1 MADSE
6 PLQKG
11 HTRSVSTGGMVATP
25 LTRPS
30 ALKKGHQRAFSHGQ
44 IGTED
49 VGFVKGHNRVSS
61 KTDFILPPGH
71 RESTTKKG
79 HSRQASRTES
89 IYTLRHNAPP
99 SRLEQ
104 LIGFILRK
112 KAKSDPEIRTRNVV
126 PNHIVPPRTYPNGP
140 QNNKIRTTKYTFLT
154 FLPKNLMEQFHR
166 VANLY
171 FVFIVL
177 LNWVP
182 SINAFG
188 KEIAMIPVLFVL
200 GVTGIKDLFEDRRRK
215 ASDKRINNSTCRVY
229 CGEEERYKKVT
240 WKEIRVGDVVHLSNN
255 EVVPADVLLLRSSD
269 EHGVCYLDTCNLDG
283 ESSLKLRTVPQGY
296 VEKMTMFSP
305 SQFRSM
311 VEVDPPTTK
320 LYHFHGAIVDPNGAR
335 TPVNTN
341 HLLLRDSVIK
351 NTDFVEGIVIYI
363 GHETKA
369 MLNNSGPRYKRST
382 LEKQMNI
389 DVLWCV
395 AILIILCTLGAV
407 GSKIWL
413 NSFVDHLIVPFII
426 SSSSIAYEAWLTFW
440 TFIIILQV
448 MIPLSLYVTIEM
460 TKLLQ
465 VYHINNNLE
474 LYDAET
480 DRRTECRALNITEQL
495 GQIEYIFSDKT
506 GTLTENKMVFRRCTI
521 GGIDY
526 NHPTAK
532 AMKGDCI
539 SMQLP
544 PNPKLLEHLNE
555 ADSEQSVKVKEF
567 LLALALCNTVIVATH
582 PHHDIMNSSGV
593 IEGDKTLSIA
603 PRVDESHASSQY
615 KRLVES
621 RSITP
626 SPTPQPV
633 EDSFSYIPS
642 DGEDKSLL
650 SRSSVRARSVVPT
663 LSPISSSTES
673 SPISQPKIS
682 PLRPKLLNVPT
693 FFSRK
698 QKISSS
704 PKSSTTKPIFEAES
718 PDELALVQMAYVYN
732 CRLVKRTP
740 SRAIVSLPGECVA
753 EFEILK
759 VLPFDSSRK
768 CMSVVVRKPISNEIV
783 VYSKGA
789 ESSIFPRLVNPAEES
804 TIEGQINWYSSQG
817 LRVLAIAYRVIP
829 EDEWPE
835 MRLSLETAEASN
847 VPSNMKQAYAA
858 VETQLHLMG
867 ATGIEDRLQTGV
879 PETVKSLRAAGIVVW
894 LLTGD
899 KVETATNVALAS
911 GLFSSQ
917 TDTLR
922 LAARSKHSA
931 EAAIQFYTSELT
943 RPNVRIDN
951 SGTSLRAAKVRQ
963 KSIVIDGKTLTF
975 ILDPRSN
982 LTLPFLEL
990 TKHCTSVLC
999 CRVTPLQKAYIVRV
1013 VKEKLR
1019 MRTLAI
1025 GDGANDVSMIQAA
1038 DVGIG
1043 ISGQEGMQAVMA
1055 SDFSTSKFK
1064 FLHRLL
1070 LVHGHWSYHRLAN
1083 MVLYFFYKNAT
1094 FVFLIFLYQFYCGFS
1109 GTVMIDQMYHMLY
1122 NLFFTSLP
1130 PLAIGVYDQDAP
1142 ESVLISR
1149 PSLYSYGRLGKAYR
1163 AHSFWITTLDSVY
1176 QSLAIFYIAIGVYS
1190 GTEIGIWEFGSTI
1203 TSCCMFAMLAEVALE
1218 TKSWTILH
1226 VGSLI
1231 LSIGAFYA
1239 FYLIYNYTC
1248 MQCLGLSSNTDVM
1261 QTTLCDFSY
1270 YFIIFLTTITALIPR
1285 FIWRALESFL
1295 FPSEIQRA
1303 VTETKEAAKRGDNFL
1318 VSWSRSTSTSSIYRA
1333 SEVTTKTTPGT
1344 TSSSLTAVG

>member
-1 MADSE
+1 MAVH
-6 PLQKG
+6 PL
-11 HTRSVSTGGMVATP
+11 S
-25 LTRPS
+25 RPS
-30 ALKKGHQRAFSHGQ
+30 ALRKGHQRAFSHGQ

-71 RESTTKKG
+71 RESATRKG

-99 SRLEQ
+99 SRLDQ
-104 LIGFILRK
+104 LIGFLLRK
-112 KAKSDPEIRTRNVV
+112 KAKSDPEIRTRTIV
-126 PNHIVPPRTYPNGP
+126 PNHIVPPRTFPNGP
-140 QNNKIRTTKYTFLT
+140 QNNKIRTTKYTLLT

-166 VANLY
+166 AANLY
-171 FVFIVL
+171 FIFIVL

-200 GVTGIKDLFEDRRRK
+200 GVTGIKDLFEDRRRN

-229 CGEEERYKKVT
+229 NGEEERYKKIT
-240 WKEIRVGDVVHLSNN
+240 WKEIRVGDVLHLSNN

-269 EHGVCYLDTCNLDG
+269 EHGACYLDTCNLDG
-283 ESSLKLRTVPQGY
+283 ESSLKLRSVPQGY
-296 VEKMTMFSP
+296 VEKMNMFTP
-305 SQFRSM
+305 SQFRSV

-320 LYHFHGAIVDPNGAR
+320 LYHFHGAIVDPCGAR
-335 TPVNTN
+335 TPVTTD
-341 HLLLRDSVIK
+341 HLLLRDAVIK

-382 LEKQMNI
+382 LEKQMNV

-395 AILIILCTLGAV
+395 AILLILCSLGSA
-407 GSKIWL
+407 GAKIWL
-413 NSFVDHLIVPFII
+413 NSFVDHLI
-426 SSSSIAYEAWLTFW
+426 
-440 TFIIILQV
+440 ILLLSTKDYQSFRYVLFKYVYFYSV

-465 VYHINNNLE
+465 VYHINNNVE
-474 LYDAET
+474 LYDPET

-495 GQIEYIFSDKT
+495 GQIQYIFSDKT

-526 NHPTAK
+526 NHPAAK
-532 AMKGDCI
+532 AMK
-539 SMQLP
+539 LP
-544 PNPKLLEHLNE
+544 PNPKLLEHLNDTE
-555 ADSEQSVKVKEF
+555 SEQSLKVKEF
-567 LLALALCNTVIVATH
+567 LLALAVCNTVVVATH

-593 IEGDKTLSIA
+593 IEGDKPNTI
-603 PRVDESHASSQY
+603 SSGNNSQIGNQY
-615 KRLVES
+615 KVLVES
-621 RSITP
+621 RSFTP
-626 SPTPQPV
+626 SPQPV
-633 EDSFSYIPS
+633 EESFSYLPAE
-642 DGEDKSLL
+642 GEVKS
-650 SRSSVRARSVVPT
+650 SRSRSVLPT
-663 LSPISSSTES
+663 LSPISSSAES
-673 SPISQPKIS
+673 SPTTQPRVS

-693 FFSRK
+693 MFFSRK
-698 QKISSS
+698 QKNSKDFLLYKTFSLHS
-704 PKSSTTKPIFEAES
+704 NSNNLWNSGSKPIYEAES

-740 SRAIVSLPGECVA
+740 RRAIISLPGECVA

-789 ESSIFPRLVNPAEES
+789 DSSIFSRLVDPSKES
-804 TIEGQINWYSSQG
+804 EFISKIEGQINGYSSQG
-817 LRVLAIAYRVIP
+817 LRVLAIASRVIP
-829 EDEWPE
+829 EELWPE
-835 MRLSLETAEASN
+835 MRLTIENAEASKM
-847 VPSNMKQAYAA
+847 PSNLRHAYGQ
-858 VETQLHLMG
+858 VENYFTGKG
-867 ATGIEDRLQTGV
+867 ATGIEDRLQSGV
-879 PETVKSLRAAGIVVW
+879 PETLKALRAAGIVIW

-899 KVETATNVALAS
+899 KVETAMNVALAS

-922 LAARSKHSA
+922 LVARSKHSA
-931 EAAIQFYTSELT
+931 EAAIQFYASELS
-943 RPNVRIDN
+943 RPSVSWYSAKISATFFIICRVDN
-951 SGTSLRAAKVRQ
+951 SGSSVRACKVRQ
-963 KSIVIDGKTLTF
+963 KSIIIDGKTLTF

-999 CRVTPLQKAYIVRV
+999 CRVTPLQKARIVRV
-1013 VKEKLR
+1013 VKEKLK

-1025 GDGANDVSMIQAA
+1025 GDGANDVSMIQEA

-1064 FLHRLL
+1064 FLHRLT

-1083 MVLYFFYKNAT
+1083 MVLYFFYKNALLT
-1094 FVFLIFLYQFYCGFS
+1094 TPLFPAYTHFLFS
-1109 GTVMIDQMYHMLY
+1109 GALERFIWKPIQMLFYIIFSQPHRVLRFYLYYAPEQVLLSRPALY
-1122 NLFFTSLP
+1122 N
-1130 PLAIGVYDQDAP
+1130 
-1142 ESVLISR
+1142 
-1149 PSLYSYGRLGKAYR
+1149 YGRLGKAYR
-1163 AHSFWITTLDSVY
+1163 AHSFWITTLDSAY
-1176 QSLAIFYIAIGVYS
+1176 QSLAIFFIAIGVYS

-1231 LSIGAFYA
+1231 LSVGAFYA
-1239 FYLIYNYTC
+1239 FYLMYSYTC
-1248 MQCLGLSSNTDVM
+1248 MQCIGLSSNTDVM
-1261 QTTLCDFSY
+1261 HTTLLDPSY
-1270 YFIIFLTTITALIPR
+1270 YLIIILTTVTALIPR
-1285 FIWRALESFL
+1285 FIWRSIESFL

-1303 VTETKEAAKRGDNFL
+1303 
-1318 VSWSRSTSTSSIYRA
+1318 
-1333 SEVTTKTTPGT
+1333 
-1344 TSSSLTAVG
+1344 

>member
-11 HTRSVSTGGMVATP
+11 HTRSVSAGGMAVHP
-25 LTRPS
+25 LSRPS
-30 ALKKGHQRAFSHGQ
+30 ALRKGHQRAFSHGQ

-71 RESTTKKG
+71 RESATRKG

-99 SRLEQ
+99 SRLDQ
-104 LIGFILRK
+104 LIGFLLRK
-112 KAKSDPEIRTRNVV
+112 KAKSDPEIRTRTIV
-126 PNHIVPPRTYPNGP
+126 PNHIVPPRTFPNGP
-140 QNNKIRTTKYTFLT
+140 QNNKIRTTKYTLLT

-166 VANLY
+166 AANLY
-171 FVFIVL
+171 FIFIVL

-200 GVTGIKDLFEDRRRK
+200 GVTGIKDLFEDRRRN

-229 CGEEERYKKVT
+229 NGEEERYKKIT
-240 WKEIRVGDVVHLSNN
+240 WKEIRVGDVLHLSNN

-269 EHGVCYLDTCNLDG
+269 EHGACYLDTCNLDG
-283 ESSLKLRTVPQGY
+283 ESSLKLRSVPQGY
-296 VEKMTMFSP
+296 VEKMNMFTP
-305 SQFRSM
+305 SQFRSV

-320 LYHFHGAIVDPNGAR
+320 LYHFHGAIVDPCGAR
-335 TPVNTN
+335 TPVTTD
-341 HLLLRDSVIK
+341 HLLLRDAVIK

-382 LEKQMNI
+382 LEKQMNV

-395 AILIILCTLGAV
+395 AILLILCSLGSA
-407 GSKIWL
+407 GAKIWL

-426 SSSSIAYEAWLTFW
+426 SSSSISYEAWLTFW

-465 VYHINNNLE
+465 VYHINNNVE
-474 LYDAET
+474 LYDPET

-495 GQIEYIFSDKT
+495 GQIQYIFSDKT

-526 NHPTAK
+526 NHPAAK

-539 SMQLP
+539 TMQLP
-544 PNPKLLEHLNE
+544 PNPKLLEHLNDTE
-555 ADSEQSVKVKEF
+555 SEQSLKVKEF
-567 LLALALCNTVIVATH
+567 LLALAVCNTVVVATH

-593 IEGDKTLSIA
+593 IEGDKPNTI
-603 PRVDESHASSQY
+603 SSGNNSQIGNQY
-615 KRLVES
+615 KVLVES
-621 RSITP
+621 RSFTP
-626 SPTPQPV
+626 SPQPV
-633 EDSFSYIPS
+633 EESFSYLPAE
-642 DGEDKSLL
+642 GEVKRSS
-650 SRSSVRARSVVPT
+650 SRSRSVLPT
-663 LSPISSSTES
+663 LSPISSSAES
-673 SPISQPKIS
+673 SPTTQPRVS

-693 FFSRK
+693 MFFSRK
-698 QKISSS
+698 QKNSSS
-704 PKSSTTKPIFEAES
+704 PKSSGSKPIYEAES

-740 SRAIVSLPGECVA
+740 RRAIISLPGECVA

-789 ESSIFPRLVNPAEES
+789 DSSIFSRLVDPSKE
-804 TIEGQINWYSSQG
+804 TKIEGQINGYSSQG
-817 LRVLAIAYRVIP
+817 LRVLAIASRVIP
-829 EDEWPE
+829 EELWPE
-835 MRLSLETAEASN
+835 MRLTIENAEASKM
-847 VPSNMKQAYAA
+847 PSNLRHAYGQ
-858 VETQLHLMG
+858 VESQLHLMG
-867 ATGIEDRLQTGV
+867 ATGIEDRLQSGV
-879 PETVKSLRAAGIVVW
+879 PETLKALRAAGIVIW

-899 KVETATNVALAS
+899 KVETAMNVALAS

-922 LAARSKHSA
+922 LVARSKHSA
-931 EAAIQFYTSELT
+931 EAAIQFYASELS
-943 RPNVRIDN
+943 RPSVRVDN
-951 SGTSLRAAKVRQ
+951 SGSSVRACKVRQ
-963 KSIVIDGKTLTF
+963 KSIIIDGKTLTF

-999 CRVTPLQKAYIVRV
+999 CRVTPLQKARIVRV
-1013 VKEKLR
+1013 VKEKLK

-1025 GDGANDVSMIQAA
+1025 GDGANDVSMIQEA

-1064 FLHRLL
+1064 FLHRLT

-1142 ESVLISR
+1142 EQVLLSR
-1149 PSLYSYGRLGKAYR
+1149 PALYNYGRLGKAYR
-1163 AHSFWITTLDSVY
+1163 AHSFWITTLDSAY
-1176 QSLAIFYIAIGVYS
+1176 QSLAIFFIAIGVYS

-1231 LSIGAFYA
+1231 LSVGAFYA
-1239 FYLIYNYTC
+1239 FYLMYSYTC
-1248 MQCLGLSSNTDVM
+1248 MQCIGLSSNTDVM
-1261 QTTLCDFSY
+1261 HTTLLDPSY
-1270 YFIIFLTTITALIPR
+1270 YLIIILTTVTALIPR
-1285 FIWRALESFL
+1285 FIWRSIESFL

-1303 VTETKEAAKRGDNFL
+1303 VIETKEAIKRGDNFL

-1333 SEVTTKTTPGT
+1333 SEVNTKTSPVT
-1344 TSSSLTAVG
+1344 TTSSLTAVG